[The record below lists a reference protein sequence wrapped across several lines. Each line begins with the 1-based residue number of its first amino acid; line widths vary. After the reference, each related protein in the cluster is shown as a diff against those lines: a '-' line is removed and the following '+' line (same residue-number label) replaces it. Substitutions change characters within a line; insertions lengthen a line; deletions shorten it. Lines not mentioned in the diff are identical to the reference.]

1 MKKLVDKRPFRVYP
15 NKAREKT
22 IVFERM
28 MRSCWNWQTGM
39 TKDHVST
46 DVRVQVSYSASS
58 EWALRTKVRRAHFV
72 FGQKTSY
79 GSNELK
85 EEYLNAELNSAF
97 KSFRMI
103 FLRSGKS

>member
-1 MKKLVDKRPFRVYP
+1 MKKLVDKRLFRVYP

-46 DVRVQVSYSASS
+46 DVRVQVSYSALN
-58 EWALRTKVRRAHFV
+58 EDNLNPPRRFMFLSRKV
-72 FGQKTSY
+72 FGILVPHILCTKKY
-79 GSNELK
+79 
-85 EEYLNAELNSAF
+85 
-97 KSFRMI
+97 
-103 FLRSGKS
+103 